1 MAFKLDISGHT
12 STQMMTALLYK
23 RISDMLSSKGKK
35 ELFAFVKSIK
45 IRGSNMSIKTEKP
58 IVNSELQM
66 FRSEIE
72 DIFIGVSSNF

>member
-1 MAFKLDISGHT
+1 MAFKLDITGHT

-23 RISDMLSSKGKK
+23 RLSDFLASKGKK

-45 IRGSNMSIKTEKP
+45 IRGSSVSIKTEKP

-66 FRSEIE
+66 FK
-72 DIFIGVSSNF
+72 